1 MHDVGGDMRTID
13 VHDGDNM
20 RLRDTVDVHDGELGT
35 ALGTNGNSGGDGDGD
50 GKASESSN
58 HVPSS

>member
-1 MHDVGGDMRTID
+1 MRPIDMHG
-13 VHDGDNM
+13 GDNM
-20 RLRDTVDVHDGELGT
+20 RLRNTVDVHGGELGT
-35 ALGTNGNSGGDGDGD
+35 ALGTNGNSGGDGGGD

>member
-1 MHDVGGDMRTID
+1 MRTID